1 MCLSYCARHPS
12 SAAEDLALAALNLL
26 ALTMPASP
34 SASPQPGMQQTGPP
48 VVPRTSQQGSAAVA
62 EEFDSF
68 AELEV
73 SPMVASSCPYS
84 QGL

>member
-1 MCLSYCARHPS
+1 MCLSYCARQPS

-48 VVPRTSQQGSAAVA
+48 VVPRTAQQGSPAVA
-62 EEFDSF
+62 KDFDSF

-73 SPMVASSCPYS
+73 SPMGTCSCPDGE
-84 QGL
+84 GL